1 MPWRPLEESVVLE
14 LSQRLQNSGTLAVQ
28 RLRAEFPQNDIRAH
42 LSIFDCKRSLPCM
55 LRLTGD
61 PDRKKVLEHVKGL
74 ATEYGFVDHALRH
87 AVLEY
92 RDVAGTVLALR
103 EPGQPLA
110 DASNAC
116 IWSFV
121 VSPAFVCRGR
131 VAPLRFLPKLA
142 RWYLSI
148 EDGECAVERDL
159 AAMRAVIDTARTDEV
174 STLEDTLV
182 GCGGAPTSRSE
193 VQDPATGGLTDTSR
207 RWATRWRACHGAR
220 LGCMAAKSMKAAR
233 AKLKCKPTWQK
244 FKKGVLV
251 AAAGA
256 VATEQAI
263 GGTCLTAATCF
274 DVPIGSLR
282 RSESS
287 VTGTTEC
294 DFWTKKC
301 SQFAKVTENRNA
313 RGKFLKHV
321 KLLHKRG
328 ANPPR
333 KLQGVTRV
341 CWLEPPPE
349 DCPQAEGLLIQRGVH
364 KCRYVDLVI
373 TDEISKLSDCQTLS
387 ADKQLVVDLIYIIAS
402 GKPVVTATAWRLA
415 NGRAND
421 VPAPDI
427 MRHVALAP
435 AKLKVQPLCH
445 LNYTQDFEYGHADVV
460 KALQRMRKLPDSRWR
475 AEKSA
480 TGFGTLH
487 DLVGKLLDMRRV
499 ENTLGKKW
507 WCAVA

>member
-1 MPWRPLEESVVLE
+1 
-14 LSQRLQNSGTLAVQ
+14 
-28 RLRAEFPQNDIRAH
+28 
-42 LSIFDCKRSLPCM
+42 M

-87 AVLEY
+87 AVLGY
-92 RDVAGTVLALR
+92 RDVADTVLELR

-148 EDGECAVERDL
+148 EDGECSVERDL

-220 LGCMAAKSMKAAR
+220 LGCMAAKSVKAAR

-244 FKKGVLV
+244 LKKGVLV

-263 GGTCLTAATCF
+263 GGGMSYGGDMFRCPKRFLEAQR
-274 DVPIGSLR
+274 IISHGH
-282 RSESS
+282 
-287 VTGTTEC
+287 
-294 DFWTKKC
+294 
-301 SQFAKVTENRNA
+301 NR
-313 RGKFLKHV
+313 
-321 KLLHKRG
+321 
-328 ANPPR
+328 
-333 KLQGVTRV
+333 
-341 CWLEPPPE
+341 
-349 DCPQAEGLLIQRGVH
+349 
-364 KCRYVDLVI
+364 
-373 TDEISKLSDCQTLS
+373 
-387 ADKQLVVDLIYIIAS
+387 
-402 GKPVVTATAWRLA
+402 
-415 NGRAND
+415 
-421 VPAPDI
+421 
-427 MRHVALAP
+427 M
-435 AKLKVQPLCH
+435 
-445 LNYTQDFEYGHADVV
+445 
-460 KALQRMRKLPDSRWR
+460 
-475 AEKSA
+475 
-480 TGFGTLH
+480 
-487 DLVGKLLDMRRV
+487 
-499 ENTLGKKW
+499 
-507 WCAVA
+507 